1 MKELKPGL
9 TIGIPAYNE
18 EAGLSTCL
26 KYCLDQNAV
35 ILISDNGSIDQ
46 TGKICKDFAERH
58 PSTRVFSHPVNRGSL
73 WNFGHLLEH
82 CETEYFMWLGA
93 HDCLNGDFGKLAV
106 KTLQD
111 QPQACFCAPRYR
123 YFSPEGQPAGEEMDW
138 EPVITD
144 PRPWH
149 RFKRFLQIVNRCTLI
164 HGVFRTLLLREAWK
178 ATCSDLGRTPGPDL
192 LIMAWI
198 LLRGAGTFQPTLEYR
213 RVVGQ
218 NPDAGDY
225 QKKIY
230 VTGAK
235 KNLSPKDTGK
245 RLIHIAENCRNLT
258 WVQKKATVYLVAQ
271 KWGRPRGNHPV
282 QLAIYLFSE
291 GKKKIGPQGRRL
303 NNRLFGISGKPGTS
317 HIQAPSVLSRKDVIE
332 KFSRPNLP
340 VAFGKIGTTELLALE
355 YHYRRVK
362 TPWGWNRPAKRLYF
376 DSGVFPP
383 SLQEMNQFASI
394 YREAISQIDGLYL
407 WQPPGFLADFE
418 RELVQSINPKA
429 ERIRGQEVSFS
440 LILELPPCR
449 WVVVSSFAET
459 MLSQLKKLSLIH
471 PRSTVAREVIE
482 SCQFVQAP
490 HFPWHKPSSRASWCE
505 ELNRLKD
512 EILSKEFDVAIV
524 GAGAYSLPLLAAVKS
539 SGRKGIHLG
548 GEIQLLFGIKGRRWD
563 GKNLYNDHWV
573 RPSPDETPS
582 NFMKKENGC
591 YW

>member
-1 MKELKPGL
+1 
-9 TIGIPAYNE
+9 
-18 EAGLSTCL
+18 
-26 KYCLDQNAV
+26 
-35 ILISDNGSIDQ
+35 
-46 TGKICKDFAERH
+46 
-58 PSTRVFSHPVNRGSL
+58 
-73 WNFGHLLEH
+73 
-82 CETEYFMWLGA
+82 
-93 HDCLNGDFGKLAV
+93 
-106 KTLQD
+106 
-111 QPQACFCAPRYR
+111 
-123 YFSPEGQPAGEEMDW
+123 
-138 EPVITD
+138 
-144 PRPWH
+144 
-149 RFKRFLQIVNRCTLI
+149 
-164 HGVFRTLLLREAWK
+164 
-178 ATCSDLGRTPGPDL
+178 
-192 LIMAWI
+192 
-198 LLRGAGTFQPTLEYR
+198 
-213 RVVGQ
+213 
-218 NPDAGDY
+218 
-225 QKKIY
+225 
-230 VTGAK
+230 
-235 KNLSPKDTGK
+235 
-245 RLIHIAENCRNLT
+245 
-258 WVQKKATVYLVAQ
+258 VQKKATVYLVAQ

-291 GKKKIGPQGRRL
+291 GKKKIGPLGRRF
-303 NNRLFGISGKPGTS
+303 NNRLFGISGKPRTS
-317 HIQAPSVLSRKDVIE
+317 KIQAPRVLSRKDVIE
-332 KFSRPNLP
+332 KLSRPNLP
-340 VAFGKIGTTELLALE
+340 AVVGKIGTTELLAME

-383 SLQEMNQFASI
+383 SLQEMNQFVST
-394 YREAISQIDGLYL
+394 YREAISQMDGLYL

-449 WVVVSSFAET
+449 WVVVSSFAGT
-459 MLSQLKKLSLIH
+459 MLSQLQKLSLLH

-490 HFPWHKPSSRASWCE
+490 HFPWHKPSGRASWSE
-505 ELNRLKD
+505 ELHRLKD

-539 SGRKGIHLG
+539 SGRRGIHLG